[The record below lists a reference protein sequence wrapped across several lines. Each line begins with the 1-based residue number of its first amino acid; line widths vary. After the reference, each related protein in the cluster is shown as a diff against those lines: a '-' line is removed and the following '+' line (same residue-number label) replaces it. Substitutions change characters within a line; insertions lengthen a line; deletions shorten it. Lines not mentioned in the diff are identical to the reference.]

1 MSKTNQQQVMNLKI
15 REFTTDLIPPTTKT
29 MYIKK
34 QGGYKIAVIGKPET
48 GKCLGYNTK
57 IIMYD
62 GSIKNVQDII
72 PGDILMG
79 DDSTARNVLS
89 VCTGKDSMYEITQS
103 NGIKYIVNEPHILSL
118 KKIGDSQ
125 KIITNIDLSVKDYLD
140 LSRKEQEKLYGY
152 RASVSWP
159 YKPVDFEPYH
169 LGAYLSSKK
178 ILNVDLAFYKYIS
191 KNNFYEKGE
200 IPRDYMINSS
210 VILLTFIAGV
220 IDYSGKIENGEI
232 MIPHFSLNFIH
243 DIMFILN
250 SLGMYAKVKFG
261 DLLENPLHKI
271 YFTPNCYIPT
281 AIYNV
286 IGLINHEQEKSD
298 INIKYLGI
306 DNYYGFTLDGNHR
319 FLLHDFTVTHNTTI
333 INRILFEKR
342 HVIPAAIVQSGTE
355 ESNHNY
361 EVECGIPPVF
371 IYEKY
376 DRKNVENY
384 VKRQKLAIK
393 YLDNPWCVS
402 IIDDCMDDT
411 SEFNTPLIHG
421 FYKNGRHWKPL
432 WIISLQYAV
441 DIKPVIVT
449 TTDMVF
455 IGREANTRNRKI
467 LYEKYASI
475 IPTYDMFCA
484 LMDKFTDDH
493 GFLVIKNIGSSNK
506 IEDCVFY
513 WKPTPPPKFK
523 FGCADYREFGEE
535 RLKPD
540 YVPNT

>member
-1 MSKTNQQQVMNLKI
+1 MSKVSQQVLNLKI
-15 REFTTDLIPPTTKT
+15 KEFTTDLIPPTSKT
-29 MYIKK
+29 MYNKK

-48 GKCLGYNTK
+48 GKCLGFNTK

-62 GSIKNVQDII
+62 GSIKNVQDIL

-79 DDSTARNVLS
+79 DDSSARNVLS
-89 VCTGKDSMYEITQS
+89 ICTGKDKMYEITQT

-118 KKIGDSQ
+118 KKIIDSDL
-125 KIITNIDLSVKDYLD
+125 ISVSSNIDLSVKDYLD
-140 LSRKEQEKLYGY
+140 LPKEKQEKLYGY
-152 RASVSWP
+152 KSTVSWP
-159 YKPVDFEPYH
+159 HKKVDFEPYH

-191 KNNFYEKGE
+191 KNNLYEKGE
-200 IPRDYMINSS
+200 IPIDYKINSY

-220 IDYSGKIENGEI
+220 VDYSGKIKNDKVVI
-232 MIPHFSLNFIH
+232 SHFSPNFIN
-243 DIMFILN
+243 DVIFILN
-250 SLGMYAKVKFG
+250 SLGMYAQKSG
-261 DLLENPLHKI
+261 DNEL

-281 AIYNV
+281 AIYNIV
-286 IGLINHEQEKSD
+286 PSIKHDKDISD
-298 INIKYLGI
+298 ISTITIKYIGV
-306 DNYYGFTLDGNHR
+306 DDYYGFTIDGNRR
-319 FLLHDFTVTHNTTI
+319 FLLNDFTVTHNTTI
-333 INRILFEKR
+333 INRILYEKKN
-342 HVIPAAIVQSGTE
+342 VIPVAIVQSGTE

-361 EVECGIPPVF
+361 EVECGIPPIF

-441 DIKPVIVT
+441 DIKPVIIT
-449 TTDMVF
+449 TTDMAF

-467 LYEKYASI
+467 IYEKYASI

-513 WKPTPPPKFK
+513 WKPIPPPKFK
-523 FGCADYREFGEE
+523 FGCADYREFAEE
-535 RLKPD
+535 RLKSD
-540 YVPNT
+540 YVTNT